1 MNPELKKT
9 MPLTWEAAL
18 EAVPAA
24 LKTEG
29 FGVLTKIDVQ
39 ATLKEKLGVDF
50 RRYTILGAC
59 NPQFAHRGL
68 TQSLDMGLMLP
79 CNVVLHESDDHQSVI
94 VNIIDPMQTMAP
106 TMDAEVQTLAA
117 EVQEKLTRVVER
129 LPGKT

>member
-1 MNPELKKT
+1 MTLGLKKT
-9 MPLTWEAAL
+9 MPMTWDAAL

-39 ATLKEKLGVDF
+39 STLKEKINVDF

-59 NPQFAHRGL
+59 NPTFAHRGL
-68 TQSLDMGLMLP
+68 SQSLDLGLMLP

-94 VNIIDPMQTMAP
+94 VNIVDPMQTMAP
-106 TMDAEVQTLAA
+106 TMGDEFKSLASEVRA
-117 EVQEKLTRVVER
+117 KLVRVVEQ
-129 LPGKT
+129 LPGK